1 MKKALGRLNI
11 PIPANIDDIIEI
23 ADGDIRAAI
32 NNIRFNGKSTEA
44 SSVTKVDSQLLLFRA
59 LGRILTSKRKQDD
72 GTKNPPLN
80 PFEERIPKSLPDKY
94 LRRLLTYPYPEDQC
108 VLR

>member
-1 MKKALGRLNI
+1 MKKAIGRLSI
-11 PIPANIDDIIEI
+11 PLPANIDDIIEI

-32 NNIRFNGKSTEA
+32 NNIRFNGKSTDS
-44 SSVTKVDSQLLLFRA
+44 SSVTKVDSQLSLFPA
-59 LGRILTSKRKQDD
+59 LGRILRSIRRREDRKD
-72 GTKNPPLN
+72 N

-108 VLR
+108 VLRY